1 MWDAILE
8 YRMLSAPLAVKDVQE
23 DLQEAMKEETGK
35 VSEDAA
41 ASAGGSPL
49 SAHEAGTRGQLHPMY
64 QDTVFRWL
72 DLGLRIESAAVATH
86 KVELV
91 ATNSIPFVLREL
103 QAQVSCDWSAAGPS
117 AHLSLV
123 QVSAIVPDLV
133 SRVFQRVGRGGRHVA
148 VSSAQLQEMARAEE
162 FILVSRNLEQ
172 WRAGARAEAVDPGLV
187 RNRLMT
193 QYLIKFLQTFDVG
206 RVVKTSQHF
215 PPLLLQC
222 GEAEDSSVSPPPT
235 PGTAATPT
243 TPLLTASSSP
253 GLAGMLHTI
262 STTSQVTLIIII
274 IIFIIIIIIIIIVM
288 IFRCL
293 CPDRGWCWPG

>member
-1 MWDAILE
+1 MLLLGLLHCSIRQSMWDAILE

-117 AHLSLV
+117 AHFHW
-123 QVSAIVPDLV
+123 
-133 SRVFQRVGRGGRHVA
+133 SRCPP
-148 VSSAQLQEMARAEE
+148 SSR
-162 FILVSRNLEQ
+162 
-172 WRAGARAEAVDPGLV
+172 
-187 RNRLMT
+187 
-193 QYLIKFLQTFDVG
+193 
-206 RVVKTSQHF
+206 TSC
-215 PPLLLQC
+215 PAC
-222 GEAEDSSVSPPPT
+222 SSVSGAAG
-235 PGTAATPT
+235 GTWRCPARSCRRWRGRR
-243 TPLLTASSSP
+243 SSSSSAGTWSSGGQGP
-253 GLAGMLHTI
+253 GQRQ
-262 STTSQVTLIIII
+262 STPAWSGT
-274 IIFIIIIIIIIIVM
+274 
-288 IFRCL
+288 
-293 CPDRGWCWPG
+293 G